1 MRLIISQIVFMLG
14 VLISYGGQA
23 EEGLP
28 ARCKPIA
35 VEEESVVLSAP
46 NPMLV
51 LIHNR
56 SDMDLWITHLVSD
69 PTADAGWSSRLQPG
83 KWSALAV
90 HDQAFELVCIE
101 SKPGHEQQLP
111 CAGLLDVCQWIGT
124 DLSKQKLTGTFWA
137 AEDQTLPTLKASLGR
152 RGIEFPD
159 TPQ

>member
-1 MRLIISQIVFMLG
+1 MRWVAPRIVFMMG
-14 VLISYGGQA
+14 VLSSFGGQA

-28 ARCKPIA
+28 VGCKPIA

-56 SDMDLWITHLVSD
+56 SELDLWITHLASD
-69 PTADAGWSSRLQPG
+69 PTADAGWSNRLQSQ

-111 CAGLLDVCQWIGT
+111 CANLLDVCQWVGA

-152 RGIEFPD
+152 RGIELPA
-159 TPQ
+159 